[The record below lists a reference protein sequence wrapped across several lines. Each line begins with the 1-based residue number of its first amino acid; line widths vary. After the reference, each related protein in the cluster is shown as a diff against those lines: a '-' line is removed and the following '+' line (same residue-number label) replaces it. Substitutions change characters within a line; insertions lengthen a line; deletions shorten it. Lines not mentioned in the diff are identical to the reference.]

1 MPILRLYLGLVLICF
16 RGTFRNRQNTS
27 CENSFEIVGCQTLVF
42 LAKKSQVLAV
52 ARTRDS
58 NETCHGDGNFKT
70 LTIRDLF
77 RLLLA
82 TVTMWHLTLSYHYLM
97 TCFMEYAADI
107 GEALLFDSPGSA
119 SIQPATQSAWRAGAL
134 LLQYIYRQHC
144 AQRKSA
150 GI

>member
-1 MPILRLYLGLVLICF
+1 
-16 RGTFRNRQNTS
+16 
-27 CENSFEIVGCQTLVF
+27 
-42 LAKKSQVLAV
+42 
-52 ARTRDS
+52 
-58 NETCHGDGNFKT
+58 
-70 LTIRDLF
+70 
-77 RLLLA
+77 
-82 TVTMWHLTLSYHYLM
+82 
-97 TCFMEYAADI
+97 MEYAADI